1 MKFKFE
7 QLIVIGFGF
16 ALSLLVLTGIIS
28 YRTNTAYIN
37 TTRQIIRIQTVLKE
51 LEATQSTIEATESR
65 MKGYVISGKKSYYK
79 QYTQSVA
86 KILEQINYLKKQMPE
101 DNDNLQRMAL
111 LERMIGEKID
121 FVQRVVVLRQEGK
134 IAEVNELL
142 SEEKEKK
149 EMDDVSDAI
158 ELIRKD
164 ETALLEQAEKES
176 INEIRDTRITLTALM
191 LTAIILLSVGFY
203 LITTD
208 ITKRR
213 LAENKLMKTT
223 EELRNLTSHVESIR
237 ENERTNIAREIHDE
251 LGQLLTAIQYDLE
264 VMNPLG
270 SKAGR
275 LYLRRKGALKKLV
288 NQAIQTVKRISY
300 ELRPA
305 VLDDLGLSE
314 SLAWLLRDFTRR
326 TGIKHTLTVEPKQ
339 VECGKD
345 VTTTLFRIT
354 QESLTNVMRHAKASR
369 VEVGLVQSGNGLTL
383 TIRDDGIGIAVE
395 KIKDGSSLGI
405 IGMRE
410 RLYSGGGSLTI
421 NGNAGQGTVIT
432 VEIPLRGNG

>member
-7 QLIVIGFGF
+7 HLIVIGFSF
-16 ALSLLVLTGIIS
+16 ALALLVLTGVIS
-28 YRTNTAYIN
+28 FRTNTAYIN

-65 MKGYVISGKKSYYK
+65 MKGYVISGKESYYK
-79 QYTQSVA
+79 QYAQSVA

-121 FVQRVVVLRQEGK
+121 FVQRIVALRQEGK

-176 INEIRDTRITLTALM
+176 INEIRDTRITLTVLM
-191 LTAIILLSVGFY
+191 LMAIVLLSVGLY
-203 LITTD
+203 LITMD
-208 ITKRR
+208 ISKRR
-213 LAENKLMKTT
+213 LAESKLMKTT

-237 ENERTNIAREIHDE
+237 ENERTNISREIHDE

-270 SKAGR
+270 PKAGR
-275 LYLRRKGALKKLV
+275 LYIRRKGALKKLI

-305 VLDDLGLSE
+305 VLDGLGLSE
-314 SLAWLLRDFTRR
+314 SLAWLLRDFTKR
-326 TGIKHTLTVEPKQ
+326 TGIKHTLAVDPNQ
-339 VECGKD
+339 VECDKD
-345 VTTTLFRIT
+345 VTTTLFRIA
-354 QESLTNVMRHAKASR
+354 QESLTNVMRHAKASK
-369 VEVGLVQSGNGLTL
+369 VEVGLLLEGNNLKL
-383 TIRDDGIGIAVE
+383 TIRDDGIGIPGE
-395 KIKDGSSLGI
+395 KINDGHSLGL

-410 RLYSGGGSLTI
+410 RLYSGGGSITI
-421 NGNAGQGTVIT
+421 EGKANQGTLIKVI
-432 VEIPLRGNG
+432 IPFGENG